1 MLPDTGD
8 LQSRLV
14 TYAVHEGSAMA
25 AVQTPTEVEV
35 ATPAKSVE
43 SQSISVAASAGP
55 NSGPVLVEGRL
66 GAPKVNARVTGEP
79 VLGPPQFFPANPA
92 KVEELA
98 ENKPLKQLKSNDRS
112 SSGGLL
118 RTISDVITELR
129 GKHQNKKRVRL
140 ARFALS
146 QSRCLHTCAVQVLLA
161 HICILQPCIV

>member
-1 MLPDTGD
+1 MADVQAKTG
-8 LQSRLV
+8 V
-14 TYAVHEGSAMA
+14 EA
-25 AVQTPTEVEV
+25 A
-35 ATPAKSVE
+35 APAKSVE

-55 NSGPVLVEGRL
+55 SSGPVLVEGRL

-129 GKHQNKKRVRL
+129 GKHENKKRV
-140 ARFALS
+140 
-146 QSRCLHTCAVQVLLA
+146 
-161 HICILQPCIV
+161 